1 VSQGGTNAL
10 AKDGGLGD
18 QAVKGGRNRLVFVV
32 DLHIEEVEHAKETGI
47 GMDIFIEN

>member
-1 VSQGGTNAL
+1 
-10 AKDGGLGD
+10 
-18 QAVKGGRNRLVFVV
+18 VV